1 MLKERISRRDFLTLT
16 GVAGA
21 GIAVYEI
28 GKRLPYFQSISSPE
42 FFQKEIEQF
51 KDFDVVLIFN
61 PGGWGHTSLEKDP
74 GWKEI
79 LEKTRGELENRGYK
93 TAILEE
99 LRQKSPLSSLS
110 PENTVMR
117 IKQLTELFP
126 NLKIILTGRSTG
138 ASFIENVLRALPEN
152 TQVLAIE
159 ATRPLGNRNPLAVP
173 NRTLLIKNPQVDPL
187 EEGNI
192 WGILK
197 NGLPPRVF
205 IGEGGDFGIRK
216 LRIDFQLPEHDSCC
230 SWNPQI
236 ESVVKEFLDIYFP
249 SKK

>member
-1 MLKERISRRDFLTLT
+1 
-16 GVAGA
+16 
-21 GIAVYEI
+21 
-28 GKRLPYFQSISSPE
+28 
-42 FFQKEIEQF
+42 
-51 KDFDVVLIFN
+51 
-61 PGGWGHTSLEKDP
+61 
-74 GWKEI
+74 
-79 LEKTRGELENRGYK
+79 
-93 TAILEE
+93 
-99 LRQKSPLSSLS
+99 
-110 PENTVMR
+110 MR

-192 WGILK
+192 WGILR

-205 IGEGGDFGIRK
+205 IGQGGDFGIGK
-216 LRIDFQLPEHDSCC
+216 LRVDFQLPEHDNCC
-230 SWNPQI
+230 FWNPEI
-236 ESVVKEFLDIYFP
+236 ANGVEEFLDIYFP
-249 SKK
+249 LKK

>member
-79 LEKTRGELENRGYK
+79 LEKIRGERE
-93 TAILEE
+93 
-99 LRQKSPLSSLS
+99 KSRL
-110 PENTVMR
+110 
-117 IKQLTELFP
+117 
-126 NLKIILTGRSTG
+126 
-138 ASFIENVLRALPEN
+138 
-152 TQVLAIE
+152 
-159 ATRPLGNRNPLAVP
+159 
-173 NRTLLIKNPQVDPL
+173 
-187 EEGNI
+187 
-192 WGILK
+192 
-197 NGLPPRVF
+197 
-205 IGEGGDFGIRK
+205 
-216 LRIDFQLPEHDSCC
+216 
-230 SWNPQI
+230 
-236 ESVVKEFLDIYFP
+236 
-249 SKK
+249 